1 MKKAG
6 TLFLMLA
13 LLLRFTPVCRAEQEI
28 TLVSLGDSIARGY
41 GCQPE
46 EAYGSLL
53 ADYIG
58 GLVMPAPFQVRY
70 VNYGTD
76 GDTAADLLEKLTGR
90 EDVRASVR
98 AADILTISV
107 GGNDLIHQLSDLM
120 PAQGDSVIG
129 NVAKLLTA
137 LGQGLSESRS
147 LEVFQQFRN
156 DMEAILQLLDT
167 LSPHALVI
175 LTTIPNPTSDAAV
188 GPLIDRY
195 LERFNDYIRS
205 GCGRTRGI
213 IPAVAD
219 CSRAFASYT
228 GEEALTFAHIDWSDQ
243 RTLNLDPHPTPAGHQ
258 VMAQTHIPLLEDRLV
273 EIRTAW
279 LKTDLPERQEE
290 SRASLLRRLLP
301 PMALLAAVFL
311 LWALLPRRRHI

>member
-28 TLVSLGDSIARGY
+28 TLVSLGDSIAKGY

-228 GEEALTFAHIDWSDQ
+228 GEEALTFAHIDWSDL
-243 RTLNLDPHPTPAGHQ
+243 RTLSLDPHPTPAGHQ

-311 LWALLPRRRHI
+311 LWALLARRRHI

>member
-6 TLFLMLA
+6 ALFLMLV
-13 LLLRFTPVCRAEQEI
+13 LLLGLAPVCRAEQEI

-41 GCQPE
+41 GCEPE
-46 EAYGSLL
+46 ETYGSLL
-53 ADYIG
+53 ADYID

-90 EDVRASVR
+90 EDIRASVR

-120 PAQGDSVIG
+120 PAQEDSAIG

-156 DMEAILQLLDT
+156 DMEAILELLDT
-167 LSPHALVI
+167 LCPDALVLI
-175 LTTIPNPTSDAAV
+175 TTIPNPTTDPV
-188 GPLIDRY
+188 IGPLIERY
-195 LERFNDYIRS
+195 LERFNDYIRT

-219 CSRAFASYT
+219 CSRAFADYT
-228 GEEALTFAHIDWSDQ
+228 GGESLTFTHIDWSDL

-258 VMAQTHIPLLEDRLV
+258 VMAQTHIPLMEERLMQ
-273 EIRTAW
+273 IRTAW
-279 LKTDLPERQEE
+279 LKADVPKQQEE
-290 SRASLLRRLLP
+290 SPDLLGRLLP
-301 PMALLAAVFL
+301 LLGLLAAAFL
-311 LWALLPRRRHI
+311 LWSMLPRRKHI

>member
-147 LEVFQQFRN
+147 LVVFQQFRN

-228 GEEALTFAHIDWSDQ
+228 GEEALTFAHIAG
-243 RTLNLDPHPTPAGHQ
+243 RDPH
-258 VMAQTHIPLLEDRLV
+258 RLA
-273 EIRTAW
+273 ENR
-279 LKTDLPERQEE
+279 P
-290 SRASLLRRLLP
+290 SRAAGGEPRQPPSAAPASHGAAGGGFP
-301 PMALLAAVFL
+301 PMGSAAPSTAYLKKSGAAASFVL
-311 LWALLPRRRHI
+311 QPPP